1 MGFRFKGMSH
11 SAEFF
16 IGLITCV
23 FILMIVF
30 KLLGMS
36 GAYAQEQQAQIT
48 AKNMQTAMN
57 SVCVGPDGYSV
68 EVDVNFPQQLNSAGE
83 NLLFSPFAEEPV
95 KDAVRYMST
104 IRSYGDPWYVIYY
117 ENFPLGEE
125 EGWEGWSEVAGTRI
139 ATVATLG
146 IDQAMCLAS
155 VIPYS
160 STVKKISKFVKKGAK
175 IALSGGTSVVT
186 DYMFKAAKN
195 RRAAEIISKTRGLL
209 HDGLTEIRKKEIFL
223 NNIYKKMV
231 TSKNKITAPLDNIYV
246 WFMTHGSVDLTKHVK
261 ASGNLNML
269 ADDIPKVS
277 DNILDT
283 PAGNKLK
290 KKLLGYSDD
299 VLVKEGTT
307 NRGAKEI
314 AENMKNIARGTDAD
328 NLLKDYS
335 REAAER
341 MGGFKLTVQEPYYG
355 FEPKEQKAITD
366 LINKLDDLGTGGAS
380 KITNEE
386 VEHVQEILVKRGP
399 NTLNEWEEY
408 LNAVDSV
415 SQIQNLEKRILKNI
429 VPDNPGNLP
438 HKNYLIADEKPYKW
452 TRGLLSTGD
461 IPPNKLPQLGM
472 ALKHHAKVGVALEGK
487 RTLTRWGS
495 WMGLS
500 YVFSKALS
508 LADVSMLKFA
518 PCSGNA
524 LCLKSQVNPSITV
537 YPLDDC
543 KDAGINYIELNKY
556 AEGEE
561 GLGVSRWVDNTFGK
575 GSTSK
580 FYTASPC
587 DGTMIIEKGECKC
600 AGKQEPIV
608 DETTLDTYILT
619 CKLSGTTN
627 ADCDITKKMTYFDP
641 VDEEEMN
648 PESFSANVISEPIG
662 DGDDKYRV
670 EVDVGKWVW
679 VMQGIEPTKASDAS
693 ETEEGA
699 VKCTKYI
706 LDLNEEFTCE
716 FDLPVLVGYATVCDG
731 SNMWLECVNWT
742 EGETA
747 TKELS
752 GLDGITEVE
761 VTDWCCNQWNITAYG
776 GDYSG
781 TTREIINVS
790 GCGDYDWGVKPIIGA
805 SEIEIKTK
813 LKKAIEEDPIGTNI
827 WGIDNP
833 TAYYDSI
840 DDDIVKAIKEGSE
853 TELREG
859 EDPNTAEINRLF
871 MYNLEPSTKIPCLK
885 VQYKSNP
892 DTKGFCY
899 TPPAGTETVKEA
911 GWAGLSIIVDI
922 GATSLV
928 ALVPG
933 VGPAASG
940 FIGCEAGNIITY
952 FGQDQISKE
961 KEDNLWPNNEFFGRY
976 YSKN

>member
-1 MGFRFKGMSH
+1 MSH
-11 SAEFF
+11 SAELF
-16 IGLITCV
+16 IGLISCI

-68 EVDVNFPQQLNSAGE
+68 EVKVNFPQQLNSAGE
-83 NLLFSPFAEEPV
+83 NLLFSPFSDEPV

-104 IRSYGDPWYVIYY
+104 IRSYGDPWYIIYY

-155 VIPYS
+155 VIPFTS
-160 STVKKISKFVKKGAK
+160 VGKKLIKIGKKGLKAT
-175 IALSGGTSVVT
+175 ATGGGSLVL
-186 DYMFKAAKN
+186 DYITKAAKT
-195 RRAAEIISKTRGLL
+195 RKAAEHTGR
-209 HDGLTEIRKKEIFL
+209 IRKIMDSGITKLKKQEIFSS
-223 NNIYKKMV
+223 NIYRKMV
-231 TSKNKITAPLDNIYV
+231 ASKNKITAPLDNIYV
-246 WFMTHGSVDLTKHVK
+246 WFMTHSSVDLTKHVK

-277 DNILDT
+277 LLDT
-283 PAGNKLK
+283 TTGKLK
-290 KKLLGYSDD
+290 KKLLKYSDD
-299 VLVKEGTT
+299 ILVNGDTT
-307 NRGAKEI
+307 NLGAKET
-314 AENMKNIARGTDAD
+314 AEKIKEIARGTDAD
-328 NLLKDYS
+328 HLLKDYS
-335 REAAER
+335 SEVADR
-341 MGGFKLTVQEPYYG
+341 MSGFKLAVQEPYYG

-366 LINKLDDLGTGGAS
+366 LINKLDDLGTGGTS
-380 KITNEE
+380 KITHEE
-386 VEHVQEILVKRGP
+386 VEHVTDILVKRGP
-399 NTLNEWEEY
+399 NTLNEWDEY
-408 LNAVDSV
+408 LSAVDSV
-415 SQIQNLEKRILKNI
+415 SQIQGFEKRILKNI
-429 VPDNPGNLP
+429 VPDSGS
-438 HKNYLIADEKPYKW
+438 YLIDDTKPYKW

-461 IPPNKLPQLGM
+461 VPPNKLPRLGM
-472 ALKHHAKVGVALEGK
+472 ALKHYAKVGVALEGK

-543 KDAGINYIELNKY
+543 KDAGINYIELDKY

-561 GLGVSRWVDNTFGK
+561 GIGVARWVDNTFGK

-587 DGTMIIEKGECKC
+587 DGVMIIEKGECKC

-608 DETTLDTYILT
+608 DETTLDTYVLT

-627 ADCDITKKMTYFDP
+627 ANCDVTKKMTYFEP
-641 VDEEEMN
+641 VEEEELN
-648 PESFSANVISEPIG
+648 PESFSANVVSEPIG
-662 DGDDKYRV
+662 GGDDKYRV

-706 LDLNEEFTCE
+706 LDLGEEFNCTFE
-716 FDLPVLVGYATVCDG
+716 LPVFVGYATVCDG

-742 EGETA
+742 EGETK
-747 TKELS
+747 TGELP

-761 VTDWCCNQWNITAYG
+761 VTNWCCAQWNLTAYG
-776 GDYSG
+776 GTYSG
-781 TTREIINVS
+781 TTREIIRVGDCGEYS
-790 GCGDYDWGVKPIIGA
+790 GTSWNMVIKP
-805 SEIEIKTK
+805 EIRIN
-813 LKKAIEEDPIGTNI
+813 LKRAIEDLNSTGGNI
-827 WGIDNP
+827 WGIANP
-833 TAYYDSI
+833 TTYYNSI
-840 DDDIVKAIKEGSE
+840 EEDIVKAIKDNSE
-853 TELREG
+853 TELRKG

-871 MYNLEPSTKIPCLK
+871 MYNLEPSTTIPCLK
-885 VQYKSNP
+885 VQYKNNP

-911 GWAGLSIIVDI
+911 GWMGLSIIVDI
-922 GATSLV
+922 GATAV
-928 ALVPG
+928 TALVPG

-940 FIGCEAGNIITY
+940 FLGCEAGNLVTY

-961 KEDNLWPNNEFFGRY
+961 KEKNLWPNNAFFGRY